1 MKSSNETNTN
11 NSNAF
16 LNLQESN
23 PNKRIGYSLKRVNRP
38 NLKHKYSLIEL
49 DNSMNNLNLNNK
61 KSKRMAC
68 LPKIWSKFKKNFFL
82 LLTIIFMIYIYY
94 IYIFVRHFLNLVFCS
109 THFIFVKKRA

>member
-1 MKSSNETNTN
+1 MKSSNETNTNKN

-49 DNSMNNLNLNNK
+49 DNSMNHLNLNK
-61 KSKRMAC
+61 KPKRMTC
-68 LPKIWSKFKKNFFL
+68 LSKIWSKFKKNFFL

-94 IYIFVRHFLNLVFCS
+94 IYIFVNFFLNFSFL
-109 THFIFVKKRA
+109 